1 VLRFIRRNYC
11 LAAYTF
17 GSVLNQSPI
26 AMRRELEPSD
36 PRRGAT
42 SVRPSEVR
50 PLPSV
55 ERISRLSDKITT
67 RRLFRELAHWTRNV
81 GGSRGLG
88 DGKSYGSSSRLAS
101 GGEGRT
107 PLWKTPA
114 PAFLIGH
121 RDLELEELGKL
132 RH

>member
-11 LAAYTF
+11 FAAYTS

-26 AMRRELEPSD
+26 AMRKELE
-36 PRRGAT
+36 
-42 SVRPSEVR
+42 
-50 PLPSV
+50 L
-55 ERISRLSDKITT
+55 

-121 RDLELEELGKL
+121 WDLELEELGKL